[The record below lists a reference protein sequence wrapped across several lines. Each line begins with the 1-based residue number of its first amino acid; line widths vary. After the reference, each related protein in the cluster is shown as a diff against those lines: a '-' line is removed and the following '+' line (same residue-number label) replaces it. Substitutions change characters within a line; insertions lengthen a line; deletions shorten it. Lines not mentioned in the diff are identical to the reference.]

1 MLKKIATLLSLCA
14 ASLSASAEKGASV
27 MFDPPEQTITGTPPL
42 EVKAT
47 GDKCQELQQLIDS
60 LEGKPQ
66 RRHAAMERYKLECST
81 PAQ

>member
-1 MLKKIATLLSLCA
+1 MLKKIAILLPLCA
-14 ASLSASAEKGASV
+14 ASLSASAEKGASI
-27 MFDPPEQTITGTPPL
+27 MFDPPERTITGTPPL
-42 EVKAT
+42 EVKTT

-66 RRHAAMERYKLECST
+66 RRHAAMERYKLECSA